1 MRNEIEAIT
10 ISAYLIDIEADLRQL
25 RLWQSEPPDS
35 TALTS
40 AEPFCYDTMTLPQW
54 LQFVFIPR
62 MVALLESDQ
71 ELPESCAIAPM
82 AEEYFS
88 GSGPLARPLLVH
100 LASLD
105 SYISHSSSRAV

>member
-1 MRNEIEAIT
+1 MTHEIEASSIG
-10 ISAYLIDIEADLRQL
+10 AYLIDIEADLRQL

-35 TALTS
+35 AALAS
-40 AEPFCYDTMTLPQW
+40 IEPFCFDTLTLPQW

-62 MVALLESDQ
+62 MYQLLESDQ
-71 ELPESCAIAPM
+71 NLPQNCAIAPM

-88 GSGPLARPLLVH
+88 GSDLFVRPLLIH

-105 SYISHSSSRAV
+105 SYITQSSSREV